1 MKKDPRINSNAVIYN
16 LFDDLEQVK
25 EKYVDTSGVFANHLE
40 DYADLDNC
48 SFLKLMDADNSE
60 TPFISNRYTG
70 TRYSSFSFFLPIE
83 YINVLYPFKYDE
95 IVGEV
100 ISSEI
105 NDDTLTLTVTVKPT
119 EKFLSYVK
127 SLKEK

>member
-25 EKYVDTSGVFANHLE
+25 EKYVDSTGVFANHLE
-40 DYADLDNC
+40 DYTDIDNC
-48 SFLKLMDADNSE
+48 SFLKLMDVDNSE
-60 TPFISNRYTG
+60 TPFISNRYNG
-70 TRYSSFSFFLPIE
+70 THYSSFSFFMPAE
-83 YINVLYPFKYDE
+83 YINALYPFKYDE

-105 NDDTLTLTVTVKPT
+105 NDNTLTVTIKPT
-119 EKFLSYVK
+119 KKFLSYIK

>member
-16 LFDDLEQVK
+16 LFDDLEKVK

-48 SFLKLMDADNSE
+48 SFLKLMDVDNSE

-105 NDDTLTLTVTVKPT
+105 NDDSLTVIVKPT
-119 EKFLSYVK
+119 KKFLSYVK
-127 SLKEK
+127 KLKEK